1 MGIKRRA
8 WVDSTT
14 KEIVSTEGEVLG
26 ARAAGS
32 VLYVNEDNQVVDA
45 DGNVYVEVFGA
56 PVLTDPADDTTAN
69 FLEFEITSA
78 TTGAA
83 SITWEATGSPSINAE
98 AGEGYATALTGQ
110 TAKKIQLKWASAGTY
125 NVRAKLIGTA
135 SKLTGPFCIPVAVNV
150 TAAE

>member
-8 WVDSTT
+8 YVDSVS
-14 KEIVSTEGEVLG
+14 KEIVSGEGEVLG
-26 ARAAGS
+26 ARAGGS
-32 VLYVNEDNQVVDA
+32 VLYVNEDNQVVDET
-45 DGNVYVEVFGA
+45 GKVYVEVFGA
-56 PVLTDPADDTTAN
+56 PVLTDPDDSDTDS

-83 SITWEATGSPSINAE
+83 SITWEATGTPTINSE

-110 TAKKIQLKWASAGTY
+110 TAKKIQLKWGTAGTY
-125 NVRAKLIGTA
+125 NVRAKIVGTA

-150 TAAE
+150 ATAE